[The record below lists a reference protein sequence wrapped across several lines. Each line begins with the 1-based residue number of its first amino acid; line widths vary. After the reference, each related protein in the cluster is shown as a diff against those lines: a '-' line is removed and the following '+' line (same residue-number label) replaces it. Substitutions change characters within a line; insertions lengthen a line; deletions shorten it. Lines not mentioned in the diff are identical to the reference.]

1 WPTPTGTSATP
12 TSTSPSRWA
21 TSSSPSAA
29 TSPTRRWSTGRGPP
43 TRPPCR
49 SGSELAMT
57 FAVTPTAPTGYVDPA
72 AVLDRLEPGAPGRSN
87 GATGFAATLGAVVDN
102 TQALQAASNELAI
115 AAVTGDLA
123 DIH

>member
-1 WPTPTGTSATP
+1 
-12 TSTSPSRWA
+12 
-21 TSSSPSAA
+21 
-29 TSPTRRWSTGRGPP
+29 
-43 TRPPCR
+43 
-49 SGSELAMT
+49 MT

-123 DIH
+123 DIHRATVAATRAQLTLETVATVRNKAVDAFTTIMNLQA